1 MTKEQFIEELALQ
14 ARERSQV
21 MEEFKSKVWED
32 FKARIVEYVEE
43 YGYMVDQESLLHE
56 GYKKMVAEMKRL

>member
-14 ARERSQV
+14 AAERNQV

-32 FKARIVEYVEE
+32 FKVRIVEYVEE

>member
-14 ARERSQV
+14 ATERNQV

-32 FKARIVEYVEE
+32 FKQRIVEYVEE

-56 GYKKMVAEMKRL
+56 GYKKMVAEMKNL